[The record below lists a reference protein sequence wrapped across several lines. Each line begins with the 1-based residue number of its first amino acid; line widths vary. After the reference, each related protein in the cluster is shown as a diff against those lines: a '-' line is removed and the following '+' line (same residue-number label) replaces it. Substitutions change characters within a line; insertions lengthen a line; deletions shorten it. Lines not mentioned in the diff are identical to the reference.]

1 MGEVAGPLPFPAIV
15 APMTAT
21 SSPRT
26 TRRVRPVAMTGI
38 VLGISLVTAGWLTPH
53 VFSEQEP
60 VALNLQS
67 HTFTLTDPA
76 ATIGPVWP
84 AAGGEAQTVPV
95 HRQFN
100 LELGLPAD
108 ASQASA
114 KVGVSMYRGGE
125 TGGSDVEGLLS
136 AEVWSFT
143 VDRLDGAVLGP
154 ARVAD
159 TPATPPTTVEQV
171 GQWVKFPRDVEQRS
185 YPFFDS
191 MLRASFPAEF
201 QGTVMVDAAPDTQS
215 DAAGEQAELYVFEQ
229 RIADERVADYRE
241 LVWDGS
247 ALGEQ
252 AELRYSV
259 TRTIEVEPRSGNIVS
274 LSEDLDAFFVN
285 AAGDRVEDFLVFAGS
300 TEEESERAMLAQALA
315 LTKSGLPARVGLGLM
330 IAGAI
335 VALASAVVLLL
346 SRRRG
351 GQR

>member
-26 TRRVRPVAMTGI
+26 ARRVRPVAMTGI
-38 VLGISLVTAGWLTPH
+38 VLGMSLATAGWLTPH
-53 VFSEQEP
+53 VFSGEEP

-201 QGTVMVDAAPDTQS
+201 QGTVMADVEGEGEAT
-215 DAAGEQAELYVFEQ
+215 GEQAELYVFEQ
-229 RIADERVADYRE
+229 RIVDERVADYRE
-241 LVWDGS
+241 LVWDGAAS
-247 ALGEQ
+247 GEP

-300 TEEESERAMLAQALA
+300 TGEESEREMLAQALA